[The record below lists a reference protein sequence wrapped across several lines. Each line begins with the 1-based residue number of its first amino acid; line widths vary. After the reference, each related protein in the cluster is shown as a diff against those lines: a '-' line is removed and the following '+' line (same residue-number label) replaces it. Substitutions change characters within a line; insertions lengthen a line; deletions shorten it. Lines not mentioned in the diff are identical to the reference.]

1 MNFCPNAGSHLN
13 YLSFTWFVAGL
24 VDPVKT
30 QNPANRTGF
39 CSRYFIYSKQL
50 NKHKAP
56 NMSKG
61 NLGETLGIEFCE
73 IGPDYLKARMPVRDG
88 NKQPFGLLHGGA
100 SVALAETVASV
111 AAFLAVHHLPGA
123 IAVGLEINA
132 NHLKSVTQG
141 YVTATCRPLQL
152 GNRISVWDVRIHNEA
167 GTLTC
172 ICRMTA
178 AISEKRKN
186 KE

>member
-1 MNFCPNAGSHLN
+1 MENLFPEGLQLDTLN
-13 YLSFTWFVAGL
+13 SL
-24 VDPVKT
+24 
-30 QNPANRTGF
+30 
-39 CSRYFIYSKQL
+39 C
-50 NKHKAP
+50 
-56 NMSKG
+56 KG

-73 IGPDYLKARMPVRDG
+73 IGPDFLKARMPVREG

-111 AAFLAVHHLPGA
+111 AAIQAVHHLPGA
-123 IAVGLEINA
+123 YAVGLEINA

-141 YVTATCRPLQL
+141 FVTATCRPLQL
-152 GNRISVWDVRIHNEA
+152 GNRVSVWDIRITNDA

-178 AISEKRKN
+178 AIFERRKEKV
-186 KE
+186 